1 MDILTVI
8 SIVVLVFVGF
18 YDFFINKLK
27 FIKKSSPDKN
37 QKRSLSRALILYSM
51 LYAPLALLFQIIID
65 SYHRIW
71 GNSRGVVG
79 LYYSRTNKLDKFID
93 IDYYLSFFNFKHHLK
108 EQDYGLIINYII
120 FTVIYILIC
129 LWLYRTRQKKKLFF
143 DGIDILKLYLTK
155 KNLAR
160 IILIVFF
167 ILLTKPILTYI
178 FEPKKIIQVKKRSTT
193 PLF

>member
-8 SIVVLVFVGF
+8 SIVVLLFVGF
-18 YDFFINKLK
+18 YDFFVNKLK

-65 SYHRIW
+65 SYYRM
-71 GNSRGVVG
+71 GGDFKLVDYP
-79 LYYSRTNKLDKFID
+79 LYTIIRFID
-93 IDYYLSFFNFKHHLK
+93 IDYYLNFFDFKTHIIDG
-108 EQDYGLIINYII
+108 DYAIINNYII

-143 DGIDILKLYLTK
+143 DAIDILKLYLTK

>member
-1 MDILTVI
+1 
-8 SIVVLVFVGF
+8 
-18 YDFFINKLK
+18 
-27 FIKKSSPDKN
+27 
-37 QKRSLSRALILYSM
+37 M

-65 SYHRIW
+65 GYHRIW

-79 LYYSRTNKLDKFID
+79 LYNSRTNKLNGFID

-129 LWLYRTRQKKKLFF
+129 LWLYRTRQKKKLFI
-143 DGIDILKLYLTK
+143 DAIDILKLYLTK